1 MIKHAKDIRI
11 LLERRLRL
19 WSECEWDILINEAVT
34 LDKKLMNRGYGNG
47 NDISKIFH
55 SQMARGK
62 VKEAMRRLTEEV
74 DTSVLDPM
82 KIIDDAGTTVLDDLK
97 SKHPLPTIP
106 DPESLHIPSGFTEIP
121 PLLQV
126 QVTADIVEVVAR
138 KLHGGGGPSGSKADQ
153 WADFLLRHGRSSTH
167 LREAVAALANRL
179 GNEDVPWDS
188 IRALVASRL
197 VALDKCPGVRPIG
210 VGECLRRILAKCM
223 AEVSGDEVTSA
234 CKGNQL
240 AGGLSGGIEGA
251 VHAMN
256 KLYQEKALPNSN
268 WGLLLVDA
276 KNAFNSVNRIKA
288 LWYAR
293 FHWPSCSR
301 FLYNTYKAH
310 AELVLR
316 GGVVNLHSRE
326 GVTQGDPLAMLLYA
340 LSTLPLIE
348 DLKASNVQQCWYADD
363 SSAQGS
369 FYGFERLVG

>member
-1 MIKHAKDIRI
+1 MHPQITSVGLLLGTSSELTPSPDTSVADIISGTPFSGIIPGTPINISMQVTSETPEEMVKDKLQELYQASYLNSPGLPGGLWYERWRIISQLRGRQYDLPGGSIGDRFVEALANEILSLAQGEHTSERAMVFAAVLLQRNRMIKHAKDIRI

-62 VKEAMRRLTEEV
+62 VKEAMRKLTEEV

-106 DPESLHIPSGFTEIP
+106 DPESLHLPSGFTEIP

-197 VALDKCPGVRPIG
+197 VALDKCPWSP
-210 VGECLRRILAKCM
+210 A
-223 AEVSGDEVTSA
+223 
-234 CKGNQL
+234 
-240 AGGLSGGIEGA
+240 
-251 VHAMN
+251 
-256 KLYQEKALPNSN
+256 
-268 WGLLLVDA
+268 
-276 KNAFNSVNRIKA
+276 NRCWRMSETNLGKM
-288 LWYAR
+288 YG
-293 FHWPSCSR
+293 
-301 FLYNTYKAH
+301 
-310 AELVLR
+310 R
-316 GGVVNLHSRE
+316 G
-326 GVTQGDPLAMLLYA
+326 
-340 LSTLPLIE
+340 
-348 DLKASNVQQCWYADD
+348 
-363 SSAQGS
+363 
-369 FYGFERLVG
+369 